1 MVFSDLQKKSHDPL
15 VYLCLSYVIK
25 TEKKQRIFCD
35 KFYSNKMADLLQF
48 LMDSKLL
55 ISEQFHK
62 SQVQNF
68 AHDEALLA
76 H

>member
-1 MVFSDLQKKSHDPL
+1 
-15 VYLCLSYVIK
+15 
-25 TEKKQRIFCD
+25 
-35 KFYSNKMADLLQF
+35 MADLLQF

-62 SQVQNF
+62 SQIQNF